1 MERRDSSK
9 SDSMSSSS
17 NASNNTRSSHSS
29 TMKAALVTATRDF
42 NLLTSENDRRKFLIE
57 KSYLFARDKIGC

>member
-1 MERRDSSK
+1 
-9 SDSMSSSS
+9 MSSSS

-29 TMKAALVTATRDF
+29 TMKAALATALRDF